1 MLSPRPPIVVILG
14 HVDHGKTSLLD
25 ALRKTNLVAREAGG
39 ITQHIR
45 SFQLQTSTQPITFID
60 TPGHSAFAAM
70 RSRGSQL
77 ADIAILV
84 VSGVDGVMPQ
94 TVESINF
101 IKSANIPFLVAIT
114 KSDLSTFDAQKVKTQ
129 LLESD
134 VVVEDMGGQVSS
146 LSISAKTGQGL
157 PELIELISLQNELT
171 PVQADPDAHLQA
183 IVLESRLDPR
193 RGPLAVVIGKSG
205 TLTVGQSLFTTSPMG
220 KIKALINPEGQKV
233 SSALPSVPVEI
244 LGLTHVPPVGSV
256 ISSTLQSVAPSA
268 PLSKPTRQPA
278 TDIKLKLILRA
289 DVLGSLEAIVASL
302 PAQVQ
307 LLLAETGEVTESDV
321 LLAKTSQAKVIA
333 FNTKLSPSVVKLA
346 QTEKVT
352 VTSFQIIYELL
363 DSVNLLLNP
372 KPTDLVTGEATI
384 VALFKIN
391 GELVA
396 GCKCISGQI
405 SKSDQIKVVRS
416 TQVLA
421 QSRVKS
427 LRLGK
432 VECTEIKAGQE
443 FGVVLKPQVAFQ
455 VGDAIIACST
465 NHG

>member
-1 MLSPRPPIVVILG
+1 
-14 HVDHGKTSLLD
+14 
-25 ALRKTNLVAREAGG
+25 
-39 ITQHIR
+39 
-45 SFQLQTSTQPITFID
+45 
-60 TPGHSAFAAM
+60 
-70 RSRGSQL
+70 
-77 ADIAILV
+77 
-84 VSGVDGVMPQ
+84 MP
-94 TVESINF
+94 
-101 IKSANIPFLVAIT
+101 
-114 KSDLSTFDAQKVKTQ
+114 
-129 LLESD
+129 
-134 VVVEDMGGQVSS
+134 
-146 LSISAKTGQGL
+146 
-157 PELIELISLQNELT
+157 
-171 PVQADPDAHLQA
+171 
-183 IVLESRLDPR
+183 
-193 RGPLAVVIGKSG
+193 
-205 TLTVGQSLFTTSPMG
+205 
-220 KIKALINPEGQKV
+220 
-233 SSALPSVPVEI
+233 
-244 LGLTHVPPVGSV
+244 
-256 ISSTLQSVAPSA
+256 
-268 PLSKPTRQPA
+268 
-278 TDIKLKLILRA
+278 
-289 DVLGSLEAIVASL
+289 
-302 PAQVQ
+302 
-307 LLLAETGEVTESDV
+307 
-321 LLAKTSQAKVIA
+321 
-333 FNTKLSPSVVKLA
+333 KLA

-432 VECTEIKAGQE
+432 VESTEIKAGQE